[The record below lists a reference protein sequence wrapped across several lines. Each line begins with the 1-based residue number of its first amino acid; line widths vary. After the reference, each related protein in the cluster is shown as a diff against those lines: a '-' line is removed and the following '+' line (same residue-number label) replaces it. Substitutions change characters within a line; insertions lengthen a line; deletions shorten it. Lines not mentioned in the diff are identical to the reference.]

1 MSSQDFMIWVK
12 VLVDQHYIYDF
23 ILHQIGVRT
32 VVIEFGFTKDII
44 VLAFMPCD
52 FCKSKKLF
60 LCHQRFILR
69 SDDPI
74 ELTQGDNA
82 IQVRSSIKILPQK
95 PRSGVLQW
103 NLPIER
109 IKPSASVFLRH
120 WDIIR
125 FLSAH
130 SASSTM
136 PKSIKIFLS
145 P

>member
-44 VLAFMPCD
+44 VLAFMPCN
-52 FCKSKKLF
+52 FGKGKELF
-60 LCHQRFILR
+60 LRHQRFILR

-82 IQVRSSIKILPQK
+82 VQICSGIEIFPQK
-95 PRSGVLQW
+95 PRSGIFQGDFTV
-103 NLPIER
+103 ER
-109 IKPSASVFLRH
+109 IQFSASVFLWY

-130 SASSTM
+130 SASSTI